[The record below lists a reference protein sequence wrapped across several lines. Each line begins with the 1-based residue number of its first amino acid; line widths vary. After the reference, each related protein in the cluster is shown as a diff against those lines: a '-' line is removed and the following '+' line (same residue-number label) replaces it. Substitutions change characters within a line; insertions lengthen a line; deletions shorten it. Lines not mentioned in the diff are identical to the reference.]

1 MRICPTCKTCYEDQQ
16 TTCEGRNHLPL
27 EFQRVGNRV
36 IGGNYRLDLLL
47 DNGGM
52 GSVYGGTHLA
62 LQFRRAI
69 KLLRPDFARA
79 DPDGYH
85 RLQRE
90 ALTACQLDHPNVV
103 RLHDFGFNQ
112 VETESNGKRGVLHE
126 LFLVMELLD
135 GQTLK
140 DHLRKGGRLS
150 VNEAIEIA
158 RQIAEGLTEVH
169 GHAVIHRDLK
179 PANIMLTRDRQGNL
193 VVKILDFGSVKLVGQ
208 FEMVPDL
215 DLTGQLF
222 IGSPQYASPEVCCSL
237 PVDFRSDIYSLGLV
251 LYEMLEGRSPYTAND
266 FLGWLNQHAREPARP
281 LMFANQKLG
290 QLIMR
295 MLSKDPNDRPQSA
308 VALLKMLEEVGS
320 SAYPDD
326 EEVESEV
333 FQMTD
338 EEETV
343 VVSISA
349 NEVIGEPIQP
359 IEEHHKS
366 KMNESNSTGPLLA
379 LILSIAASVLL
390 TLTVLVTSVRYRAS
404 HEPGER
410 ITAQTNDST
419 DAEEFLTLTDLN
431 IRILPSASSEAV
443 GLAEKGSRVRVLSKR
458 DNWCEIIVVHH
469 GRTKEDPDSADKGWV
484 KGDKLTAVTDEM

>member
-1 MRICPTCKTCYEDQQ
+1 
-16 TTCEGRNHLPL
+16 
-27 EFQRVGNRV
+27 
-36 IGGNYRLDLLL
+36 
-47 DNGGM
+47 M
-52 GSVYGGTHLA
+52 GSVYCATHLA
-62 LQFRRAI
+62 LQYRRAI
-69 KLLRPDFARA
+69 KLLRPDFAKA

-90 ALTACQLDHPNVV
+90 ALTACKLDHHNVV

-112 VETESNGKRGVLHE
+112 VEIESNGKRGVLHE

-140 DHLRKGGRLS
+140 DRLRKCGRLR
-150 VNEAIEIA
+150 VNEAIAIA
-158 RQIAEGLTEVH
+158 RQVAEGLTEVH

-208 FEMVPDL
+208 FETLPDL

-237 PVDFRSDIYSLGLV
+237 PVDFRSDIYSLGLI
-251 LYEMLEGRSPYTAND
+251 LYEMIEGRSPYTAHD
-266 FLGWLNQHAREPARP
+266 FLGWLNQHAREPGRP
-281 LMFANQKLG
+281 LMFANQKLS

-308 VALLKMLEEVGS
+308 VALLKMLEEVGNPGH
-320 SAYPDD
+320 PDY

-333 FQMTD
+333 LQTTD
-338 EEETV
+338 GEETV

-349 NEVIGEPIQP
+349 SEVIGQQIQP
-359 IEEHHKS
+359 IEEHPKS
-366 KMNESNSTGPLLA
+366 KMKENTSTGPLLA
-379 LILSIAASVLL
+379 LILSIAASVFL

-404 HEPGER
+404 HEPRER
-410 ITAQTNDST
+410 STSQTNESA

-484 KGDKLTAVTDEM
+484 KGDKLTAVADEM